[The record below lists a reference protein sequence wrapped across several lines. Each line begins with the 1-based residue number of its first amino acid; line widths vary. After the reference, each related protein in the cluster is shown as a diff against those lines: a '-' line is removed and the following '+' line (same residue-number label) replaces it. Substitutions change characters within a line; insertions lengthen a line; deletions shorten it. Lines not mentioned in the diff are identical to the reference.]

1 MQFFNLENQQTKL
14 KKLIQKGIDNVLA
27 HGQYILGPEVSKLE
41 NELCHFTNSENCITC
56 ANGTD
61 ALQIALMAINIKS
74 GDEVIVPAFTY
85 ISPAEAVA
93 ILGAKPIYV
102 DIDENTYNIDVN
114 KIEERI
120 TNKTKAIIAV
130 SLYGQCANFTEINKI
145 AKKHNLVVIED
156 AAQSFGASH
165 FNKKS
170 CNLTDIATTSF
181 FPTKPLG
188 CYGDGGAIFT
198 NDEDLAYK
206 MKQISRH
213 GQSKRYHHQVV
224 GMNSRLDSIQ
234 AAILLAKLS
243 LLEEEVEI
251 RDKVASRYIN
261 LMEHLDLKSI
271 PYIEDGNQS
280 VWAQY
285 TIEVENRNLMQEE
298 LKKNNIPTAVHY
310 PIPLNKQPAVSSSKL
325 NFPNAE
331 DASEHVLSLPMSAYL
346 TEKEQDKVVD
356 TISSILNNK

>member
-1 MQFFNLENQQTKL
+1 MQFFNLENQQSKII
-14 KKLIQKGIDNVLA
+14 KLIQNGINDVLA
-27 HGQYILGPEVSKLE
+27 HGQYILGPEVSQLE
-41 NELCHFTNSENCITC
+41 DELCNYTQSENCITC

-61 ALQIALMAINIKS
+61 ALQIALMAINIKA

-102 DIDENTYNIDVN
+102 DIDPNTYNIDAK
-114 KIEERI
+114 KIEEKI
-120 TNKTKAIIAV
+120 THKTKALIAV
-130 SLYGQCANFTEINKI
+130 SLYGQCANFTEINKV

-156 AAQSFGASH
+156 AAQSFGAVH
-165 FNKKS
+165 ENKKS

-198 NDEDLAYK
+198 NDQDLAFK
-206 MKQISRH
+206 IRQISRH

-243 LLEEEVEI
+243 ILEEEVEI

-261 LMEHLDLKSI
+261 LMKDIDLKSI
-271 PYIEDGNQS
+271 PYIENCNQS

-285 TIEVENRNLMQEE
+285 TIEIENREYMQAE

-310 PIPLNKQPAVSSSKL
+310 PVPLNQQPAVSNSKSD
-325 NFPNAE
+325 FPYAE
-331 DASEHVLSLPMSAYL
+331 DASKHVLSLPMSAYL
-346 TEKEQDKVVD
+346 TEKEQDKIVHS
-356 TISSILNNK
+356 ISSILKNK